1 MIRAVI
7 CDIYRTILEVLP
19 APVDA
24 ELHWTR
30 LTTGLS
36 GAVPCSTEELSN
48 RCREI
53 VTTDHAQASARGV
66 QFSEVVWPAV
76 VARALPEFAKLDES
90 ARENFLFDHMQI
102 LRGLRLMPG
111 AAEFLRECVA
121 HGMTLGIASNAQ
133 EYTLRELA
141 AALADGGLDVG
152 IFDSELT
159 MWSWRLGF
167 SKPNP
172 HIFQALTAR
181 LAHRGIEPE
190 EILMVGDRLDNDIEP
205 ARAFGWQ
212 TARIHDESDW
222 RNLTEKLF
230 GQP

>member
-7 CDIYRTILEVLP
+7 CDVYRTLLEVLP
-19 APVDA
+19 APADA
-24 ELHWTR
+24 GLRWTR
-30 LTTGLS
+30 LTTGLF
-36 GAVPCSTEELSN
+36 GTVPCSPGELSD

-53 VTTDHAQASARGV
+53 VAADHAAAIARGI
-66 QFSEVVWPAV
+66 QFPEVVWPAV
-76 VARALPEFAKLDES
+76 VSRALPEFAMLDES
-90 ARENFLFDHMQI
+90 ARESFLFEHMQI

-111 AAEFLRECVA
+111 SAEFLRECLA
-121 HGMTLGIASNAQ
+121 RRMTLGIASNAQ
-133 EYTLRELA
+133 RYTLRELA
-141 AALADGGLDVG
+141 AALADADLDIG
-152 IFDSELT
+152 IFDSDLT

-181 LAHRGIEPE
+181 LAHRGIQPE
-190 EILMVGDRLDNDIEP
+190 ETLMVGDRLDNDIEP

-212 TARIHDESDW
+212 TARIRDESNW
-222 RNLTEKLF
+222 RDLTEKLF